1 MLFTSRRTPHWVTF
15 AVLAVSVGSYTL
27 MQSLT
32 VPVLPVIATEM
43 KSDQSTVTWV
53 LTAYLL
59 SASVFTPI
67 VGRLGD
73 AYGKQRMLV
82 FSLVA
87 LTLGSL
93 VAALAP
99 SIEVLIVA
107 RVVQGVGG
115 GVLPL
120 AFGIIRDEFP
130 REKVAGAVSIIS
142 SLTAFGFGTGI
153 VLAGPITEHL
163 GYRWLF
169 WLPFIVTGVM
179 AVAAVLVVPESPVRT
194 PGRIAV
200 LPALLLSAWL
210 VCLLLG
216 LSRAPEWGWLSIEVI
231 ALMVGAAVL
240 AVAWVWVELTIDVPL
255 IDMKMMRLPGVWTTN
270 LVGLLLGI
278 GMYASFGFLP
288 QFNQTP
294 AESGYGFTASITE
307 SGMMALPSAA
317 LSFLAGLIAAP
328 VALRLGAKTV
338 VVLGTLVGAAGM
350 FMIAFLHDEK
360 WQVIAG
366 NCLTGLGIGVSF
378 ACLAGLIVAAVSPE
392 QTGAA
397 SGMNANIRTIGGSI
411 GTAIMSSIVTAD
423 YLPNGFP
430 EESGYTAGF
439 VVLAAALLVAA
450 VAGLAIPRASRK
462 QFEHDLIEGPDA
474 VDIVG
479 AVDTGRLTGVSEPAA
494 RSGR

>member
-1 MLFTSRRTPHWVTF
+1 MLFTSRRTPYWVTF

-32 VPVLPVIATEM
+32 VPVLPVIAGEM
-43 KSDQSTVTWV
+43 QTDQGTVTWV

-73 AYGKQRMLV
+73 TYGKQRMLV
-82 FSLVA
+82 MSLVA

-99 SIEVLIVA
+99 SIGVLIFA
-107 RVVQGVGG
+107 RMIQGVGG

-130 REKVAGAVSIIS
+130 REKVGGAVSIIS

-163 GYRWLF
+163 GYHWLF

-179 AVAAVLVVPESPVRT
+179 AVAAVLLVPESPVRT
-194 PGRIAV
+194 PGRIAI

-216 LSRAPEWGWLSIEVI
+216 LSRGPEWGWLSLEVI
-231 ALMVGAAVL
+231 SLMVAAVLL
-240 AVAWVWVELTIDVPL
+240 AVAWVWVELTVDVPL

-294 AESGYGFTASITE
+294 AESGYGFSASITE
-307 SGMMALPSAA
+307 SGLMALPSAG

-328 VALRLGAKTV
+328 IAMRIGAKSV
-338 VVLGTLVGAAGM
+338 VVLGTLLGAIGM

-366 NCLTGLGIGVSF
+366 NCLTGLGIGLAF

-411 GTAIMSSIVTAD
+411 GTAIMSSIVTAN

-430 EESGYTAGF
+430 EESGYTTGF
-439 VVLAAALLVAA
+439 IVLAAALLVGAA
-450 VAGLAIPRASRK
+450 AGLAIPRASRK
-462 QFEHDLIEGPDA
+462 TFEHDLIEGPE
-474 VDIVG
+474 IV
-479 AVDTGRLTGVSEPAA
+479 AEKNTVRVGV
-494 RSGR
+494 